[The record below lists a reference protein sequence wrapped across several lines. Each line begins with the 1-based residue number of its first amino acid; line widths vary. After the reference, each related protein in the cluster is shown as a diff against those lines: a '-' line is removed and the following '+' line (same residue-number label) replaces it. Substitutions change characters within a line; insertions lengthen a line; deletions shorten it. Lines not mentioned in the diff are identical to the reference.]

1 MTFLT
6 QLIKNPFELPRLLVV
21 VVALESW
28 LPRLSDILLVLIENT
43 DASILSYPVADLSWI
58 DPHGQLA
65 GKYLV
70 QELWRQAT
78 VVSCLTDDGIHL
90 AVDSDASVPGALEW
104 LLREPVVAVPAAE
117 DLYQGVAKF
126 SQLSLA
132 YISFTEPYEMD
143 QKIRGGLHF

>member
-6 QLIKNPFELPRLLVV
+6 QLIKNPFELPRLLVF

-43 DASILSYPVADLSWI
+43 NASILSYPVADLSWI

-70 QELWRQAT
+70 QEL
-78 VVSCLTDDGIHL
+78 
-90 AVDSDASVPGALEW
+90 
-104 LLREPVVAVPAAE
+104 
-117 DLYQGVAKF
+117 
-126 SQLSLA
+126 
-132 YISFTEPYEMD
+132 
-143 QKIRGGLHF
+143 